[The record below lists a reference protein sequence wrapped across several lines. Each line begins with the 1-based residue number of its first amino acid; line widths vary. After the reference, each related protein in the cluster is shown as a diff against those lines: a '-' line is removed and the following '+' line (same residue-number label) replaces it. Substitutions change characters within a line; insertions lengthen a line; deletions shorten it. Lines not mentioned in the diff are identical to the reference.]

1 MDIPAAVDLC
11 YDTAGI
17 PGANI
22 TMGRSDWKTELK
34 DHFAN
39 MRVLERCQAET
50 LLHFDQFCEFIVEPA
65 LENLA
70 EEIASFGV
78 KLRFQKTKGR
88 DIRASLTFPG
98 SKDEQFQYRILLPK
112 NAVELRLGLATK
124 GRKNL
129 RSEFKAKESEF
140 MPGLS
145 PAEVLK
151 LSKEDIILDVVGHY
165 RDFRYETL
173 TSPD

>member
-1 MDIPAAVDLC
+1 M
-11 YDTAGI
+11 GI
-17 PGANI
+17 
-22 TMGRSDWKTELK
+22 TDWKTELHN
-34 DHFAN
+34 HFEN
-39 MRVLERCQAET
+39 MRILEKCQAEA

-65 LENLA
+65 LESLA

-78 KLRFQKTKGR
+78 KIRFQKSKGR
-88 DIRASLTFPG
+88 DIRASLSFPG
-98 SKDEQFQYRILLPK
+98 SKDEQFQYKIFLPR

-129 RSEFKAKESEF
+129 KSDFKTKEGEF

-151 LSKEDIILDVVGHY
+151 LSKEDVILDVLEHY
-165 RDFRYETL
+165 RNFGYEAV